1 MSDKVGCGEKRRRRE
16 IGTFRT
22 FNGKK
27 NKKSNGHF
35 HLLLL
40 LVAAETPRSQL
51 SAGVPQCGNRSPPSS
66 SRLFSSFSSFLSRK
80 TKYPIEWSKIVKV
93 SERKY
98 FACNVQDCHNSS
110 IWIKREGLNQHLQK
124 SHQDLVR
131 LFPFFYK
138 IGLPLPCLPDPGTL
152 SAPPGFCHAL

>member
-51 SAGVPQCGNRSPPSS
+51 SAGVPQCGNRSPPPLLLTSFFIIFFLYHDLFLEILPAHDGLMA
-66 SRLFSSFSSFLSRK
+66 RLVGIPRYDQMEVEVLFEVVRAQ
-80 TKYPIEWSKIVKV
+80 Y
-93 SERKY
+93 
-98 FACNVQDCHNSS
+98 AA
-110 IWIKREGLNQHLQK
+110 EGLLII
-124 SHQDLVR
+124 DV
-131 LFPFFYK
+131 PV
-138 IGLPLPCLPDPGTL
+138 
-152 SAPPGFCHAL
+152 AL